1 MGALD
6 GARAVDRD
14 GGGDLRYL
22 EVVDACGGANEVD
35 NRVNGTDLVEV
46 DGFDRHA
53 MKFGFG
59 LGHALEH
66 AKSRGANLRGQF
78 GFL

>member
-35 NRVNGTDLVEV
+35 NRVDGTDFVEV

-66 AKSRGANLRGQF
+66 AERRVAYFRG
-78 GFL
+78 